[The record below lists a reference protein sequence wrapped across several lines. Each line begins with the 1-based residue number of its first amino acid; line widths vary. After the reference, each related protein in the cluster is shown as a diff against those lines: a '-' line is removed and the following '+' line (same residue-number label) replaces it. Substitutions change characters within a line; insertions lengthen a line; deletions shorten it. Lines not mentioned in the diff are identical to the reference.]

1 VWLIYGAFAL
11 AALVATTLFAA
22 PQQTNSQ
29 QQSSPAQ
36 QTSPAQE
43 TSPQQPPLAAGKIES
58 KVKVVTLYATV
69 RDKKGKIVSTLAK
82 DDFTLDEDGAP
93 QTISYF
99 AKDSDVPLTLGPLVD
114 TSMST
119 RHYLGAERDA
129 SYSFLNDMLRPDK
142 DKAFLIH
149 FDHEVELLQDLTSS
163 KEKLKAAVGL
173 LDTPDP
179 DDSHGGGGR
188 GYHGGTLLYDAI
200 YLAADELMKKQ
211 QGRKALIVLSDGVD
225 NGSRKDL
232 EDAVESAQRS
242 DTAIYSVMF
251 AGEEDNDQGRG
262 LGHGGGLGGHGPIGY
277 PGGGGGG
284 YPGGGGGYPGGG
296 GGGGGGGGRGRYPQ
310 HEHADGKKTLQRLSL
325 ETGGS
330 FFEVSKKLTID
341 QIYGQIEEQLRNQYS
356 LGYTPTP
363 ANSNSSF
370 HKIHVTLKDKDLTV
384 VAREGYYSAP

>member
-1 VWLIYGAFAL
+1 LAL
-11 AALVATTLFAA
+11 ASLVATTLFAA
-22 PQQTNSQ
+22 PRQANSQ
-29 QQSSPAQ
+29 QSSNPTQ
-36 QTSPAQE
+36 Q
-43 TSPQQPPLAAGKIES
+43 TSPQQPPVAPGKIES

-93 QTISYF
+93 QTISFF

-129 SYSFLNDMLRPDK
+129 SYSFLNDILRPDK

-163 KEKLKAAVGL
+163 REKLKAAIAL

-200 YLAADELMKKQ
+200 YLASDELMRKQ

-225 NGSRKDL
+225 NGSKKDL
-232 EDAVESAQRS
+232 EDAVESAQRA

-262 LGHGGGLGGHGPIGY
+262 FGHGGGGLGGHGPIGY
-277 PGGGGGG
+277 PGGG
-284 YPGGGGGYPGGG
+284 YPGGGGGYP

-310 HEHADGKKTLQRLSL
+310 HEHADGKKTLQRLSS

-341 QIYGQIEEQLRNQYS
+341 QIYAQIEEQLRNQYS

-363 ANSNSSF
+363 ADSNSSY

-384 VAREGYYSAP
+384 IAREGYYSAP